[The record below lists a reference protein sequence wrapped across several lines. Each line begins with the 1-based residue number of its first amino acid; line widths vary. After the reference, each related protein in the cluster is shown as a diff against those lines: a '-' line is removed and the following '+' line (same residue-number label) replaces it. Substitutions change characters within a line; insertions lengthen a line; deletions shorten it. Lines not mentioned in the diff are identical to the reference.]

1 MIHSCWI
8 FGFTVLSREIE
19 FHSGLKPGLPV
30 GLSTP
35 TVDSHHVWTSITM
48 KQKRLPFTLGTH
60 YRGWLHT
67 IKASKVSN
75 SIDNQSESPFCFT
88 EFIHM
93 GYVFMSVVIVC
104 VCPLT
109 NQCI

>member
-88 EFIHM
+88 
-93 GYVFMSVVIVC
+93 
-104 VCPLT
+104 
-109 NQCI
+109 